1 MCVLFI
7 SYEKFPPNI
16 YYKIFTHHNIVDMC
30 ANAPRDYTKA
40 STKRLPVNFVHNKGQ
55 TMEEGERFG
64 QGLCFGVFNVDRR
77 NSK

>member
-1 MCVLFI
+1 
-7 SYEKFPPNI
+7 
-16 YYKIFTHHNIVDMC
+16 MC

-64 QGLCFGVFNVDRR
+64 QGLCFGVFNEDRR